1 MYRFYV
7 QMQDATDRMSAVFG
21 NDQAS
26 LLVNTPAGAFNSPFN
41 SSWNASGINPAF
53 LPVFPDLADDSYA
66 TIGLSGPA
74 STSGIAGAADPSIV
88 EDATQAI
95 TPYFLTPGAT
105 NLEST
110 TLTGASWY
118 VLNTATNGLPD
129 ANGRVLVMQVTTTG
143 SISGQMNYQV
153 FPLGVGAD
161 QVQVS
166 VEFDGAGTFGGG
178 GGGNAC
184 GCTNPSAVNYDA
196 SAEYDDG
203 SCILEV
209 LGCTDESAC
218 NYNVD
223 ANTDDGSC
231 AELDCDGVCGG
242 SAEIDDCGICN
253 GPGAI
258 YDCGCSDIPAGDC
271 DCDGNQLDALG
282 ECGGPCEADADA
294 DGICDDVDDCVG
306 ELDACGICN
315 GPGAIYDCGCSD
327 IPAGDCDCDG
337 NQLDALGEC
346 GGPCEA
352 DADADGICDD
362 VDDCIGSLD
371 ACGICNGPGAIYDCG
386 CSDIPAGDCDCDGN
400 QLDALG
406 ECGGPCEAD
415 ANGNGVC
422 DDAEIAGCTDE
433 AACNYDSSATE
444 DDGSCDYC
452 SCGGGGGAGVAYPL
466 VVEASPAVGAGG
478 TVYRFYVQMQDATDR
493 MSAVFGN
500 DQASLLVNTP
510 AGAFNS
516 PFNSSW
522 NASGINPAFLPVF
535 PDLADDSYATI
546 GLSGPASTSGIAGA
560 ADPSIVEDA
569 TQAITPYFLT
579 PGATNLESTT
589 LTGASWYVLNTAT
602 NGLPDANGR
611 VLVMQVT
618 TTGSISGQMNYQVF
632 PLGVGA
638 DQVQVS
644 VEFDGAGT
652 FGGGGGGNACGCTN
666 PSAVNYDASA
676 EYDDGSCILE
686 VLGCTDESAC
696 NYNVDANTDDGS
708 CAELD
713 CDGVCG
719 GSAEIDDCGI
729 CNGPGAIYDCGCS
742 DIPAGDCD
750 CDGNQLD
757 ALGECGGPCE
767 ADADADGICDDVDD
781 CVGELDACGICNGPG
796 AIYDC
801 GCSDIPAG
809 DCDCDGNQLDALG
822 ECGGPCEADA
832 DADGICDDVDDCI
845 GSLDACG
852 ICNGPGA
859 IYDCGCSDIPA
870 GDCDC
875 DGNQLDAL
883 GECGGPCEADAD
895 ADGICDDVD
904 DCVGELDACGICN
917 GPGAIYDCGCSDIP
931 AGDCDCDGNQ
941 LDALGECGG
950 PCEADAD
957 ADGICDDV
965 DDCIGALDACGIC
978 NGPGAIYDCGCSD
991 IPAGDC
997 DCDGNQLDA
1006 LGECGGPCEAD
1017 ADADGICDDV
1027 DDCVGE
1033 LDACGICN
1041 GPGAIY
1047 DCGCSD
1053 IPAGDCDCDG
1063 NQLDALGEC
1072 GGPCAADANGNG
1084 ICDDQEIG
1092 GCTDPMNPGFDPNAT
1107 VDDGSCLV
1115 GGCLIVEACNYDAS
1129 ADYQLPG
1136 ACEFESCAGCTD
1148 YAACNYDSQATIDD
1162 DSCDFP
1168 EEYLDCDGECLNDA
1182 DGDGTCDELE
1192 ILGCTE
1198 EGNPG
1203 YDPAAT
1209 EDDGSCLV
1217 AGCLLPFACNF
1228 DPTAD
1233 YIVVSLCDFTSCVG
1247 CTDEGACNY
1256 DATASLGS
1264 VSACDYPSIPFL
1276 DCDGSCLNDTDG
1288 DGVCDEQ
1295 EIPGCTDTA
1304 AVNFNQFAT
1313 DDDGSCIILQ
1323 GGCVLPFACNFDP
1336 AADFYL
1342 PGSCD
1347 FSCLFGAGDAD
1358 CNNPD
1363 ACNFGATD
1371 EPCVFF
1377 DADGNTCVPGG
1388 CTTEGACNYDVQAT
1402 YNDGSCDFASCQVF
1416 GCNVDNACNY
1426 NASATANDGSCDFV
1440 SCLISAV
1447 DGCTNPLACNF
1458 DAEANVND
1466 GSCDFTTCAGLGCT
1480 DEFACNYDNTA
1491 LVNDGSCQL
1500 ATDGVDCDGNCIMDS
1515 DMDGVCDMNEV
1526 GGCNDM
1532 GANNFD
1538 ANATDNDG
1546 TCSYDAEGCMDMY
1559 ACNFNHQA
1567 TADNGSCD
1575 FDCYGCMNANAC
1587 NYDMAATLHDAE
1599 SCSFIFNHTLEGDSD
1614 VTLEEATSYSY
1625 AFNAGSEYI
1634 WEVEGGVIVDGQGSH
1649 QVSVMWLLEEGVI
1662 SVREVN
1668 AEGCEGE
1675 VSSLIVTGNA
1685 TNIVEG
1691 TFGFTAFPN
1700 PVHGTLYVNAIGH
1713 GVHDLQILDAAG
1725 RVVLGERLVE
1735 GQNTIN
1741 VSGLASGTYQLVVN
1755 HNDSRSME
1763 QLVVTH

>member
-1 MYRFYV
+1 
-7 QMQDATDRMSAVFG
+7 
-21 NDQAS
+21 
-26 LLVNTPAGAFNSPFN
+26 
-41 SSWNASGINPAF
+41 
-53 LPVFPDLADDSYA
+53 
-66 TIGLSGPA
+66 
-74 STSGIAGAADPSIV
+74 
-88 EDATQAI
+88 
-95 TPYFLTPGAT
+95 
-105 NLEST
+105 
-110 TLTGASWY
+110 
-118 VLNTATNGLPD
+118 
-129 ANGRVLVMQVTTTG
+129 
-143 SISGQMNYQV
+143 
-153 FPLGVGAD
+153 
-161 QVQVS
+161 
-166 VEFDGAGTFGGG
+166 
-178 GGGNAC
+178 
-184 GCTNPSAVNYDA
+184 
-196 SAEYDDG
+196 
-203 SCILEV
+203 
-209 LGCTDESAC
+209 
-218 NYNVD
+218 
-223 ANTDDGSC
+223 
-231 AELDCDGVCGG
+231 
-242 SAEIDDCGICN
+242 
-253 GPGAI
+253 
-258 YDCGCSDIPAGDC
+258 
-271 DCDGNQLDALG
+271 
-282 ECGGPCEADADA
+282 
-294 DGICDDVDDCVG
+294 
-306 ELDACGICN
+306 
-315 GPGAIYDCGCSD
+315 
-327 IPAGDCDCDG
+327 
-337 NQLDALGEC
+337 
-346 GGPCEA
+346 
-352 DADADGICDD
+352 
-362 VDDCIGSLD
+362 
-371 ACGICNGPGAIYDCG
+371 
-386 CSDIPAGDCDCDGN
+386 
-400 QLDALG
+400 
-406 ECGGPCEAD
+406 
-415 ANGNGVC
+415 
-422 DDAEIAGCTDE
+422 
-433 AACNYDSSATE
+433 
-444 DDGSCDYC
+444 
-452 SCGGGGGAGVAYPL
+452 
-466 VVEASPAVGAGG
+466 
-478 TVYRFYVQMQDATDR
+478 
-493 MSAVFGN
+493 
-500 DQASLLVNTP
+500 
-510 AGAFNS
+510 
-516 PFNSSW
+516 
-522 NASGINPAFLPVF
+522 
-535 PDLADDSYATI
+535 
-546 GLSGPASTSGIAGA
+546 
-560 ADPSIVEDA
+560 
-569 TQAITPYFLT
+569 
-579 PGATNLESTT
+579 
-589 LTGASWYVLNTAT
+589 
-602 NGLPDANGR
+602 
-611 VLVMQVT
+611 
-618 TTGSISGQMNYQVF
+618 
-632 PLGVGA
+632 
-638 DQVQVS
+638 
-644 VEFDGAGT
+644 
-652 FGGGGGGNACGCTN
+652 
-666 PSAVNYDASA
+666 
-676 EYDDGSCILE
+676 
-686 VLGCTDESAC
+686 
-696 NYNVDANTDDGS
+696 
-708 CAELD
+708 
-713 CDGVCG
+713 
-719 GSAEIDDCGI
+719 
-729 CNGPGAIYDCGCS
+729 
-742 DIPAGDCD
+742 
-750 CDGNQLD
+750 
-757 ALGECGGPCE
+757 
-767 ADADADGICDDVDD
+767 
-781 CVGELDACGICNGPG
+781 
-796 AIYDC
+796 
-801 GCSDIPAG
+801 
-809 DCDCDGNQLDALG
+809 
-822 ECGGPCEADA
+822 
-832 DADGICDDVDDCI
+832 
-845 GSLDACG
+845 
-852 ICNGPGA
+852 
-859 IYDCGCSDIPA
+859 
-870 GDCDC
+870 
-875 DGNQLDAL
+875 
-883 GECGGPCEADAD
+883 
-895 ADGICDDVD
+895 
-904 DCVGELDACGICN
+904 
-917 GPGAIYDCGCSDIP
+917 
-931 AGDCDCDGNQ
+931 
-941 LDALGECGG
+941 
-950 PCEADAD
+950 
-957 ADGICDDV
+957 
-965 DDCIGALDACGIC
+965 
-978 NGPGAIYDCGCSD
+978 
-991 IPAGDC
+991 
-997 DCDGNQLDA
+997 
-1006 LGECGGPCEAD
+1006 
-1017 ADADGICDDV
+1017 
-1027 DDCVGE
+1027 
-1033 LDACGICN
+1033 
-1041 GPGAIY
+1041 
-1047 DCGCSD
+1047 
-1053 IPAGDCDCDG
+1053 
-1063 NQLDALGEC
+1063 
-1072 GGPCAADANGNG
+1072 
-1084 ICDDQEIG
+1084 
-1092 GCTDPMNPGFDPNAT
+1092 MNPGFDPNAT

-1148 YAACNYDSQATIDD
+1148 NAACNYDSQATIDD

-1168 EEYLDCDGECLNDA
+1168 EEYLDCNGECLNDA

-1228 DPTAD
+1228 DPTAY
-1233 YIVVSLCDFTSCVG
+1233 YIVVCLCDFSSCVG
-1247 CTDEGACNY
+1247 CTDEEACNY
-1256 DATASLGS
+1256 DPTASLGS
-1264 VSACDYPSIPFL
+1264 ASACDYPAIPFL
-1276 DCDGSCLNDTDG
+1276 DCDGNCVNDTDG

-1304 AVNFNQFAT
+1304 AVNFNQYAT

-1500 ATDGVDCDGNCIMDS
+1500 ANDGVDCDGNCIMDS

-1567 TADNGSCD
+1567 TADNGSCE

>member
-1 MYRFYV
+1 MTPTATEFVTTQRLQLHGRLGLQPGGAATEDDGSCDYCSCGGGGGAGVPYPLVESSPAAGAPGTVYRFYV
-7 QMQDATDRMSAVFG
+7 QGCHGPHEHGLATLSGFCEHAD
-21 NDQAS
+21 
-26 LLVNTPAGAFNSPFN
+26 GAFNSAFN

-53 LPVFPDLADDSYA
+53 VPVFPELADDSYA

-74 STSGIAGAADPSIV
+74 STSGLAGAADPSIV

-118 VLNTATNGLPD
+118 VLNTAANGLPD
-129 ANGRVLVMQVTTTG
+129 ASGRVLVMQVTTTG

-166 VEFDGAGTFGGG
+166 VEFDGAGTFGEG

-203 SCILEV
+203 SCILDV
-209 LGCTDESAC
+209 LGCTDATAC
-218 NYNVD
+218 NYD
-223 ANTDDGSC
+223 ADATADDGSC
-231 AELDCDGVCGG
+231 LQNDECGVCGG
-242 SAEIDDCGICN
+242 
-253 GPGAI
+253 
-258 YDCGCSDIPAGDC
+258 
-271 DCDGNQLDALG
+271 DG
-282 ECGGPCEADADA
+282 
-294 DGICDDVDDCVG
+294 
-306 ELDACGICN
+306 
-315 GPGAIYDCGCSD
+315 
-327 IPAGDCDCDG
+327 
-337 NQLDALGEC
+337 
-346 GGPCEA
+346 
-352 DADADGICDD
+352 
-362 VDDCIGSLD
+362 
-371 ACGICNGPGAIYDCG
+371 
-386 CSDIPAGDCDCDGN
+386 IPAGDCDCDGN

-422 DDAEIAGCTDE
+422 DDAEIAGCTDD

-478 TVYRFYVQMQDATDR
+478 TVYRFYVQMQDASDR

-535 PDLADDSYATI
+535 PDLADDTYATI

-579 PGATNLESTT
+579 PGATNLTSTT
-589 LTGASWYVLNTAT
+589 LTGSSWYVLNTAT

-618 TTGSISGQMNYQVF
+618 TAGSISGQMNYQVF
-632 PLGVGA
+632 PMGVGA
-638 DQVQVS
+638 DQEQIS
-644 VEFDGAGT
+644 VEFEGAGT

-676 EYDDGSCILE
+676 EYDDGSCEFE
-686 VLGCTDESAC
+686 VLGCTDEAAC
-696 NYNVDANTDDGS
+696 NYDADANTDDGS
-708 CAELD
+708 CADLD
-713 CDGVCG
+713 CEGVCG
-719 GSAEIDDCGI
+719 GSAVIDDCG
-729 CNGPGAIYDCGCS
+729 
-742 DIPAGDCD
+742 
-750 CDGNQLD
+750 L
-757 ALGECGGPCE
+757 
-767 ADADADGICDDVDD
+767 
-781 CVGELDACGICNGPG
+781 
-796 AIYDC
+796 
-801 GCSDIPAG
+801 
-809 DCDCDGNQLDALG
+809 
-822 ECGGPCEADA
+822 
-832 DADGICDDVDDCI
+832 
-845 GSLDACG
+845 
-852 ICNGPGA
+852 
-859 IYDCGCSDIPA
+859 
-870 GDCDC
+870 
-875 DGNQLDAL
+875 
-883 GECGGPCEADAD
+883 
-895 ADGICDDVD
+895 
-904 DCVGELDACGICN
+904 
-917 GPGAIYDCGCSDIP
+917 
-931 AGDCDCDGNQ
+931 
-941 LDALGECGG
+941 
-950 PCEADAD
+950 
-957 ADGICDDV
+957 
-965 DDCIGALDACGIC
+965 
-978 NGPGAIYDCGCSD
+978 
-991 IPAGDC
+991 
-997 DCDGNQLDA
+997 
-1006 LGECGGPCEAD
+1006 
-1017 ADADGICDDV
+1017 
-1027 DDCVGE
+1027 
-1033 LDACGICN
+1033 CN

-1148 YAACNYDSQATIDD
+1148 NAACNYDSQATIDD
-1162 DSCDFP
+1162 DSCEFP

-1276 DCDGSCLNDTDG
+1276 DCDGSCLNDADG

-1313 DDDGSCIILQ
+1313 DDDGSCILPQ

-1377 DADGNTCVPGG
+1377 DTDGNTCVPGG

-1426 NASATANDGSCDFV
+1426 NVSATVNDGSCDFV

-1480 DEFACNYDNTA
+1480 DEFACNYDNSA

-1500 ATDGVDCDGNCIMDS
+1500 ANDGFDCDGNCIMDS

-1546 TCSYDAEGCMDMY
+1546 TCSYDSEGCMDMY

-1567 TADNGSCD
+1567 TADNGSCE

-1587 NYDMAATLHDAE
+1587 NYDMTL
-1599 SCSFIFNHTLEGDSD
+1599 T
-1614 VTLEEATSYSY
+1614 
-1625 AFNAGSEYI
+1625 
-1634 WEVEGGVIVDGQGSH
+1634 
-1649 QVSVMWLLEEGVI
+1649 
-1662 SVREVN
+1662 
-1668 AEGCEGE
+1668 
-1675 VSSLIVTGNA
+1675 
-1685 TNIVEG
+1685 
-1691 TFGFTAFPN
+1691 
-1700 PVHGTLYVNAIGH
+1700 
-1713 GVHDLQILDAAG
+1713 
-1725 RVVLGERLVE
+1725 
-1735 GQNTIN
+1735 
-1741 VSGLASGTYQLVVN
+1741 
-1755 HNDSRSME
+1755 
-1763 QLVVTH
+1763 